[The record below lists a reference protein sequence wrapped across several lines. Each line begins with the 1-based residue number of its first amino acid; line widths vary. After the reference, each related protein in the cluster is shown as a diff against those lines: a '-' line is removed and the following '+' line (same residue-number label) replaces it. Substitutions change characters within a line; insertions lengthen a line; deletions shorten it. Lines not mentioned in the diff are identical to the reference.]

1 MNLTIRWESAVPV
14 QAALKKQNSLSAD
27 ESKALADAAPK
38 DYVITLLGFRMP
50 QQQRNRYGDNDDQNT
65 SSNGQTNQTNDRL
78 RSQFLDA
85 AQLNPKGKGSIYA
98 EDVQFEGPN
107 GSDAIRF
114 LFPRSKVI
122 VAGDK
127 EVEFIFEMRGI
138 KVDEK
143 FKLSD
148 MEYEGQLAL

>member
-1 MNLTIRWESAVPV
+1 
-14 QAALKKQNSLSAD
+14 
-27 ESKALADAAPK
+27 
-38 DYVITLLGFRMP
+38 MP
-50 QQQRNRYGDNDDQNT
+50 QGRNRYNDTDDQNT
-65 SSNGQTNQTNDRL
+65 SSNDRDRNQNTDRL

-85 AQLNPKGKGSIYA
+85 AQLNPKGKSSIYA

-127 EVEFIFEMRGI
+127 EVDFILEIRGI
-138 KVDEK
+138 KVEQK
-143 FKLSD
+143 FRLSD
-148 MEYEGQLAL
+148 MEYEGLLAL